1 MGLANLEGAC
11 DVQSLSLFE
20 LWQPRSHCM
29 CVLGI
34 VHWTDIKI
42 SLIQTYCSVIAALA
56 SQCSVI
62 LPKGETH

>member
-29 CVLGI
+29 CVLGLI
-34 VHWTDIKI
+34 STGQPVRSVLYKI
-42 SLIQTYCSVIAALA
+42 ITQSLQHLLHSA
-56 SQCSVI
+56 Q
-62 LPKGETH
+62 